1 VARHRT
7 PARLLAKPVK
17 LLARPVRMVTVA
29 FGSAVVVGTVL
40 LWLPLAHEGGEHTD
54 LDTALFTAASA
65 VCVTGHII
73 VDTPTHWSLFGELVI
88 LCLIQIGGFG
98 VMTLAT
104 LLSLV
109 AARRLGLKARLWAQT
124 ETKSL
129 GAGDIAR
136 VVRRVVKFSLLLE
149 VAASVLFG
157 GRLALGYDEP
167 LGHAAYVGVFHGV
180 SAFNNAGFSLYSDS
194 LERFVGDPWITL
206 TVAGA
211 VIIGGIGFPVL
222 LELRRELRRPRDW
235 SLHTQ
240 ITLGVTGAL
249 LVVGTVGFTAAEWA
263 NPGTLG
269 PLNSGDSI
277 LAGFFHSV
285 MPRTAGFNSVPT
297 GELYPGTLLGL
308 DVLMFIG
315 GGSAGTAGGI
325 KVTTFA
331 LLGFVIW
338 AELRGEPHVNVFRR
352 RLPEGIQRQAL
363 TVALLS
369 VGLVV
374 VSTMALLAL
383 TDHRL
388 DDVLFEVV
396 SAFGTVG
403 LSTGITS
410 ELPAAGHI
418 ILTVLMFIGRLGPIT
433 LGSALALRE
442 QTRHY
447 ELPEE
452 RPIVG

>member
-1 VARHRT
+1 VGR
-7 PARLLAKPVK
+7 RLSPEK
-17 LLARPVRMVTVA
+17 LLARPAKLLSRPVRMVVVA
-29 FGSAVVVGTVL
+29 FGTAVAVGTL
-40 LWLPLAHEGGEHTD
+40 LLALPVAAESGERTD
-54 LDTALFTAASA
+54 LVTAMFTATSA
-65 VCVTGHII
+65 VCVTGHIV
-73 VDTPTHWSLFGELVI
+73 VDTPTHWSTFGELVI
-88 LCLIQIGGFG
+88 LGLIQIGGFG

-109 AARRLGLKARLWAQT
+109 AARRLGLRARLWAQA

-129 GAGDIAR
+129 GPGDIAR
-136 VVRRVVKFSLLLE
+136 VVRRVVRFSLLLE
-149 VAASVLFG
+149 VAASVLFT
-157 GRLALGYDEP
+157 GRLVLGYGEP
-167 LGHAAYVGVFHGV
+167 LVHAAYVGVFHGI
-180 SAFNNAGFSLYSDS
+180 SAFNNAGFSLYSDN
-194 LERFVGDPWITL
+194 LERFVSDPWITL

-222 LELRRELRRPRDW
+222 LELQRELRTPRSW

-240 ITLGVTGAL
+240 ITVGVTAAL
-249 LVVGTVGFTAAEWA
+249 LVVGTVGITAAEWT
-263 NPGTLG
+263 NPDTLG
-269 PLNSGDSI
+269 PLSSLDAV

-285 MPRTAGFNSVPT
+285 MPRTAGFNSVPIS
-297 GELYPGTLLGL
+297 ELYPGTLLGV

-315 GGSAGTAGGI
+315 GGSASTAGGI

-331 LLGFVIW
+331 LLAFVIW

-352 RLPEGIQRQAL
+352 RLPESIQRQAL

-369 VGLVV
+369 VGLVT
-374 VSTMALLAL
+374 VSTIALLAL
-383 TDHRL
+383 TEHRL

-410 ELPAAGHI
+410 ELPPAGHI

-433 LGSALALRE
+433 LGSALAMRE
-442 QTRHY
+442 HTRHY